1 MRAHAGAVALAALVA
16 AGCSGGGDGAAG
28 RLIPRATSDCVY
40 PKARD
45 AGSAKPDTD
54 DPRTL
59 VLRLEDLPRGSVFA
73 SKHGVERI
81 AYKGNTDE
89 FSKRTRLR
97 AIARGSYK
105 HGYRR
110 PEHPPDGRPLQ
121 QLPRACSP
129 AMQVQAAVLVF
140 ADAAGARTAYREAES
155 KVLASAGGAGEGTRL
170 ARQASPVRAG
180 DEAMLVEAPHS
191 PPPAIDR
198 TVIWRDGRVM
208 TYVTLSSQGEPGDE
222 ALLERLARRQAKYVE
237 AGG

>member
-1 MRAHAGAVALAALVA
+1 MRARAGALALAVVA
-16 AGCSGGGDGAAG
+16 VAGCSGDDDEG
-28 RLIPRATSDCVY
+28 RLVPRPTSDCVY
-40 PKARD
+40 PDARD
-45 AGSAKPDTD
+45 AGRAAPDLD

-59 VLRLEDLPRGSVFA
+59 VLRLGDLPDGTVFA
-73 SKHGVERI
+73 SEHGVERI
-81 AYKGNTDE
+81 SNRGRTDE

-105 HGYRR
+105 HGYRQAER
-110 PEHPPDGRPLQ
+110 KPGQQ

-129 AMQVQAAVLVF
+129 ARQFQASVLVF

-155 KVLASAGGAGEGTRL
+155 KVLASVEGTRL
-170 ARQASPVRAG
+170 ARKASPVRAG

-191 PPPAIDR
+191 PPPQVDR

-208 TYVTLSSQGEPGDE
+208 SYVTVRSHGQPGHE
-222 ALLERLARRQAKYVE
+222 ALLERLVRRQARYVE